1 MFVSYSVKWWQQSL
15 PFEKGGIIVK
25 KKLAAALLVVMEMA
39 SMATAYA
46 RVGWSYWVDYPDGST
61 ELVDPA
67 DFANGGWGDGELG
80 DESIPLYALCG
91 LAAIAAVGAVV
102 MHKKRQRVG

>member
-1 MFVSYSVKWWQQSL
+1 M
-15 PFEKGGIIVK
+15 K
-25 KKLAAALLVVMEMA
+25 KKLAAALLAVLVMA

-102 MHKKRQRVG
+102 MHRKRQRVG

>member
-1 MFVSYSVKWWQQSL
+1 M
-15 PFEKGGIIVK
+15 K
-25 KKLAAALLVVMEMA
+25 KKLAVWVLLALLVFGMQSAFTRGGAAAENR
-39 SMATAYA
+39 TIDWE
-46 RVGWSYWVDYPDGST
+46 GWD
-61 ELVDPA
+61 
-67 DFANGGWGDGELG
+67 WGEDVIDWGNGELG

>member
-1 MFVSYSVKWWQQSL
+1 MKM
-15 PFEKGGIIVK
+15 
-25 KKLAAALLVVMEMA
+25 KLAAALLAVLVMA

-67 DFANGGWGDGELG
+67 DLLTVA
-80 DESIPLYALCG
+80 
-91 LAAIAAVGAVV
+91 GATASSAT
-102 MHKKRQRVG
+102 KAFRCTRCADWRRLRLRARL

>member
-1 MFVSYSVKWWQQSL
+1 M
-15 PFEKGGIIVK
+15 K
-25 KKLAAALLVVMEMA
+25 KKLAAALLAVLVMA

-61 ELVDPA
+61 EEGWDWGEEVID
-67 DFANGGWGDGELG
+67 WGDGELG
-80 DESIPLYALCG
+80 DESVPLYALCG
-91 LAAIAAVGAVV
+91 LAAIAAAGAVV